1 MMAATT
7 MNTENSSTGL
17 LNPGHNCWRLE
28 KADRIA
34 FLVDGADYFRAVRAA
49 AVRARHSIIVLAWD
63 IDSRIRLVPSGA
75 DDGYPPALGNFFN
88 ALAKK
93 NRGLQV
99 HLLNW
104 DFAML
109 YASDREFLP
118 NYKLGWRTHR
128 RVHFELD
135 GAHPVGSSHHQKI
148 VVIDDAIAFVGGLD
162 MTHCR
167 WDTPEHPV
175 DDPCRRHPE
184 GEPCQA
190 FHDVQMAVDGAAAAA
205 LGELARERWRRA
217 TGKSIGAP
225 AAKESDPWPESLAV
239 DLEEAEV
246 GIARTEPP
254 YEDRSGVQEIKQL
267 HLDAIAAA
275 RHSLYLENQY
285 FSAST
290 IADALAERL
299 AEPEGPEV
307 VLVSRLN
314 DSGWLEESTM
324 GMLRA
329 RLHQQLREVA
339 SRDRYR
345 SFYPRLPGPED
356 HWLNVHSKVLIV
368 DDELLSIGSANLNNR
383 SMGFDTECN
392 LVLEARG
399 DSRIRTAIADFRRR
413 LLAEHLGTSE
423 DAVADQEQAA
433 SSLLETIDA
442 LGGGERTLAPLQPE
456 LPAGLDEWLPSEQFI
471 DPETPVEP
479 AKLVAGLV
487 PDEPR
492 MSRIGRGLAIGGL
505 LAFFLVLAAAWR
517 WSEFGEMLTP
527 ERLGSLAEG
536 LRQMPAS
543 PLLVLGAFVVGTIL
557 VVPVTLMIV
566 AVVLVFGPWLG
577 MFYAFAGS
585 LLGAAAT
592 FGIGQLAGRGAV
604 RRLAGSRLE
613 RLSRQL
619 GRRGILSIVA
629 VRNIPVAPFTVI
641 NLVAGATHIR
651 MRDFLLGTLLG
662 LAPGI
667 IGISLFVDRA
677 IAAIRDPGI
686 GSFAVLGGV
695 LVVVV
700 VGLTLLRRRLSERR
714 AVN

>member
-1 MMAATT
+1 MATAKI
-7 MNTENSSTGL
+7 MNTETSSTGV
-17 LNPGHNCWRLE
+17 LNPGRNCWRLE
-28 KADRIA
+28 KAGRIA
-34 FLVDGADYFRAVRAA
+34 FLVDGADYFRAVREA

-63 IDSRIRLVPSGA
+63 IDSRMQLVPGGA
-75 DDGYPPALGNFFN
+75 ADGFPPELGDFFN

-93 NRGLQV
+93 RRGLQV
-99 HLLNW
+99 HLLDW

-109 YASDREFLP
+109 YAADRELLP
-118 NYKLGWRTHR
+118 RLKLGWRTRR

-135 GAHPVGSSHHQKI
+135 GAHPVGASHHQKI
-148 VVIDDAIAFVGGLD
+148 VVVDDAIAFVGGLD

-167 WDTPEHPV
+167 WDTPEHRA
-175 DDPCRRHPE
+175 DDPRRRHPS
-184 GEPCQA
+184 GDSCTA

-217 TGKSIGAP
+217 TGKSIRPP
-225 AAKESDPWPESLAV
+225 AEQDADPWPPSLPV
-239 DLEEAEV
+239 ELEEAEV

-254 YEDRSGVQEIKQL
+254 YEDRSGVQELKRL

-299 AEPEGPEV
+299 AEPEGPEIM
-307 VLVSRLN
+307 LVSRLN

-324 GMLRA
+324 GVLRA
-329 RLHQQLREVA
+329 RLHQQLRETA
-339 SRDRYR
+339 STDRYR
-345 SFYPRLPGPED
+345 SLYPQLPGPED

-399 DSRIRTAIADFRRR
+399 DARIREAIAAFRRR
-413 LLAEHLGTSE
+413 LLAEHLGTSA
-423 DAVADQEQAA
+423 DAVADQERATP
-433 SSLLETIDA
+433 SLLATVEA
-442 LGGGERTLAPLQPE
+442 LRGGERSLEPLEPE
-456 LPAGLDEWLPSEQFI
+456 LPAVLDEWLPSDQVI
-471 DPETPVEP
+471 DPEKPVEP
-479 AKLVAGLV
+479 AKLAARLV
-487 PDEPR
+487 PGEL
-492 MSRIGRGLAIGGL
+492 SISSIGRGFAIGGL
-505 LAFFLVLAAAWR
+505 LVLFLALAATWR
-517 WSEFGEMLTP
+517 WTELGELLTP
-527 ERLGSLAEG
+527 GRLGSLAEG
-536 LRQMPAS
+536 LKQMPAS
-543 PLLVLGAFVVGTIL
+543 PLLVLGAFVVGTVV

-566 AVVLVFGPWLG
+566 AVVLVFGTWLG

-592 FGIGQLAGRGAV
+592 FGIGRLAGRGAV

-619 GRRGILSIVA
+619 GRRGVLSIA
-629 VRNIPVAPFTVI
+629 TVRNVPVAPFTVV

-651 MRDFLLGTLLG
+651 LRDFLLGTLLG

-667 IGISLFVDRA
+667 IGISLFIDRA
-677 IAAIRDPGI
+677 IAAIRDPGV
-686 GSFAVLGGV
+686 GSFAILLGV
-695 LVVVV
+695 LVAVV
-700 VGLTLLRRRLSERR
+700 VGLALLRRRLSKRR
-714 AVN
+714 SLN